1 MWSWDGERR
10 RAPSANDGRGGQG
23 RLPGGEGF
31 LEGLA
36 PDLRWRSGVRAIWAE
51 RREWG
56 SRQREQHGQRHP
68 IQSHCELS
76 RCSEV
81 LYLARGPAHSRCSLN
96 GSCEIVDNG
105 SIIDSQ

>member
-1 MWSWDGERR
+1 MMGGEVR
-10 RAPSANDGRGGQG
+10 
-23 RLPGGEGF
+23 EGF